1 MLPARPIV
9 FPSSRAYNQ
18 NTNQTQS
25 NQSTASQPASQ
36 PTQQSIPQPSQQH
49 SSLPPPTISHSLNPP
64 VPYLPPPNGLGPSQ
78 MLNSSAEN
86 KSVASTSSVVPG
98 TPQPLTLEQQHITAV
113 DGMVPTLQF
122 VLTNSL
128 ILHRD
133 INTYIYVETS

>member
-18 NTNQTQS
+18 GTNQSQS
-25 NQSTASQPASQ
+25 NQSATSQ

-49 SSLPPPTISHSLNPP
+49 SSLPPPSIPHSLNPP
-64 VPYLPPPNGLGPSQ
+64 VPYLPPPNGLGSSQ
-78 MLNSSAEN
+78 MLNLSAE
-86 KSVASTSSVVPG
+86 KPVASTSSVVPG

-122 VLTNSL
+122 VPMNNF
-128 ILHRD
+128 ILLQRD
-133 INTYIYVETS
+133 SNIYICVETL